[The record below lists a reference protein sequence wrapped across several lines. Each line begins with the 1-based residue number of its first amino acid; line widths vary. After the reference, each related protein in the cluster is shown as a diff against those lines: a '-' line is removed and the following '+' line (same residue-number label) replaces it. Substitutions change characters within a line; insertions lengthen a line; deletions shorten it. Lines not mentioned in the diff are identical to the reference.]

1 MIEHEMNMINKDI
14 EMSQAKGMI
23 DSASYY
29 EKLIDGETRSVSKLK
44 SELSD
49 LNKYFSEAMA
59 SGKIDEGSEA
69 WYEMKQEILGVEEA
83 IADANIKLQEY
94 RNTIR
99 SINWGYFDY
108 AQERFSDLASEAN
121 FLIDIMSNNKLFQ
134 DNGQFNDTGYATLGM
149 RAINYDTYMAQSD
162 AYYKE
167 MQKVQQELASNPYDK
182 TLIDRRE
189 TLLELQR
196 QSIQSAEA
204 EKNAV
209 KSLVQDGI
217 QLELSALKELISSY
231 EDSLDSA
238 KDLYDYQKKISEK
251 TGSIASIQKQ
261 LAAYQG
267 DTSEETRAKVQKLT
281 QNLEKAQTDLAETEW
296 EQNISDQKKLLDDVY
311 SEYEELLNNRLDNV
325 DDLMREMIDAANANT
340 ETIRDEISN
349 VSVKV
354 GYTITDELSAAMGR
368 YANYDHVF
376 EGIAG
381 TNTVLSRIYDNVN
394 AMARA
399 AGAVKAYASGGL
411 VDYTGLA
418 SVHGTPGKP
427 ELMLNASD
435 TEKFLEAAQILRE
448 NQLHDALS
456 REINTGF
463 IGVNGLGNSIGSID
477 FHVDIDH
484 VLDYNDFVKQLQ
496 ADPKFEKL
504 IDTMTMGRMLGN
516 SKFAKNSIQF

>member
-1 MIEHEMNMINKDI
+1 MQADYGNQLSMIEHEMNMINKDI

-182 TLIDRRE
+182 TLIDRRQ

-209 KSLVQDGI
+209 KSLVSEGI
-217 QLELSALKELISSY
+217 QLELGSLKELIDAY
-231 EDSLDSA
+231 GESLDSA
-238 KDLYDYQKKISEK
+238 KD
-251 TGSIASIQKQ
+251 
-261 LAAYQG
+261 
-267 DTSEETRAKVQKLT
+267 
-281 QNLEKAQTDLAETEW
+281 
-296 EQNISDQKKLLDDVY
+296 
-311 SEYEELLNNRLDNV
+311 
-325 DDLMREMIDAANANT
+325 
-340 ETIRDEISN
+340 
-349 VSVKV
+349 
-354 GYTITDELSAAMGR
+354 
-368 YANYDHVF
+368 
-376 EGIAG
+376 
-381 TNTVLSRIYDNVN
+381 
-394 AMARA
+394 
-399 AGAVKAYASGGL
+399 
-411 VDYTGLA
+411 
-418 SVHGTPGKP
+418 
-427 ELMLNASD
+427 
-435 TEKFLEAAQILRE
+435 
-448 NQLHDALS
+448 
-456 REINTGF
+456 
-463 IGVNGLGNSIGSID
+463 
-477 FHVDIDH
+477 
-484 VLDYNDFVKQLQ
+484 
-496 ADPKFEKL
+496 
-504 IDTMTMGRMLGN
+504 
-516 SKFAKNSIQF
+516 